1 MGHLTVTG
9 SRTSD
14 AEREIHIG
22 GLGSVTAD
30 IFPKEF
36 SYVALGHLHRPQAAG
51 ATSHV
56 RYSGSPIPL
65 SFSEHTDEKEV
76 RILDVDTKGIT
87 HHGLRIP
94 LFRDLSQIRTTVAAL
109 ENDLKGFLPKEGV
122 LKAWV
127 EVVVEDASLQDD
139 LNEYVQNLTE
149 NAAFDVL
156 KVLRGRTQTLVGPTA
171 GEVTDDEAI
180 DDLLSD
186 QKKVF
191 DLMLSQK
198 TGLSEEELGDLRR
211 AFSTLLEQVQ

>member
-1 MGHLTVTG
+1 M
-9 SRTSD
+9 
-14 AEREIHIG
+14 
-22 GLGSVTAD
+22 
-30 IFPKEF
+30 
-36 SYVALGHLHRPQAAG
+36 
-51 ATSHV
+51 
-56 RYSGSPIPL
+56 
-65 SFSEHTDEKEV
+65 
-76 RILDVDTKGIT
+76 
-87 HHGLRIP
+87 
-94 LFRDLSQIRTTVAAL
+94 
-109 ENDLKGFLPKEGV
+109 
-122 LKAWV
+122 
-127 EVVVEDASLQDD
+127 
-139 LNEYVQNLTE
+139 QNLTE